1 MSTVAKASVV
11 KDWANTPEAIKKRE
25 ERRKKRE
32 TGQQKT
38 DKSAEVIQ
46 PHHLSRSEKERET
59 VKERIENV
67 TNQMRQDRKKFL
79 TSQIEDWKTTNDKLR
94 EEVQFLTSPYGF
106 LYDRY
111 PIQMAEFL
119 TEAIK
124 YPDNEI
130 RQACC
135 NFFTRMQRPNSLNTF
150 LWKMIFS
157 ADFVPKTA
165 RDYFLSHQDVF
176 KENPLL
182 WSLAEKARSKFA
194 GNEDRLSPEIIK
206 REEIKADIEK
216 IYHTLRHQRKTYFNT
231 LKKKDLAVS
240 DEMLEQISAFCDMKY
255 YKEFPIQIANLIY
268 EGSKYP
274 VKTVSQI
281 ALTFWEKSLKLG
293 NSDPFLWAK
302 MMLSDFVTDEVWA
315 YLFAYHDILANQKN
329 NLFFYI
335 KLKETHGRNRSAE
348 QDKLYRDVC
357 RLYY

>member
-1 MSTVAKASVV
+1 MSTVAKVSVV

-32 TGQQKT
+32 TRQQKT
-38 DKSAEVIQ
+38 DKSAEMIQ

-67 TNQMRQDRKKFL
+67 TNLMRKDRKKFL
-79 TSQIEDWKTTNDKLR
+79 TNQLKDWKTTNDKLR
-94 EEVQFLTSPYGF
+94 DEIQFLTSPYSF

-124 YPDNEI
+124 YPDDEI

-135 NFFTRMQRPNSLNTF
+135 DFFTRMQRPGFLNTF

-157 ADFVPKTA
+157 ADFVPKAA
-165 RDYFLSHQDVF
+165 RDYFMSHQDVF

-182 WSLAEKARSKFA
+182 WSLAEKAKSRFA

-206 REEIKADIEK
+206 REQIKADIEN

-231 LKKKDLAVS
+231 FQKEALTVS
-240 DEMLEQISAFCDMKY
+240 AEMLENIGIFCDMKY
-255 YKEFPIQIANLIY
+255 YREFPIQIANLIY
-268 EGSKYP
+268 ESSKYP
-274 VKTVSQI
+274 VKDISQI
-281 ALTFWEKSLKLG
+281 ALAFWEESLKRG
-293 NSDPFLWAK
+293 ISDPFLWAK
-302 MMLSDFVTDEVWA
+302 MMLSDLVTDEVWA
-315 YLFAYHDILANQKN
+315 YLFTYPDILSNQKSD
-329 NLFFYI
+329 LFFYI
-335 KLKETHGRNRSAE
+335 KLKETYGRNRTPQ
-348 QDKLYRDVC
+348 QDELYHNVC
-357 RLYY
+357 RLYH